1 MTKSLNPRQDKAL
14 KFCHFFLV
22 TKFKFIVLK
31 EEKKRCIVNNVKR
44 KDKRKELKMKE
55 KLQKFGR
62 ALSAMVMPNIA
73 VFIAWGLITSF
84 FIADGW
90 LPNAHLAALV
100 DPMNKFLLPI
110 LIGYT
115 GGKNVYGQRGATVG
129 SIMTIGVLVGVD
141 IPMYIGAMIA
151 GPFGAYLIKRLDQL
165 LENRI
170 PQGFEMLVNNFSAGI
185 LGFFLAIVGCYAI
198 NPICLMLNDVIKT
211 GVYVLVEHGLLPLLS
226 IIVEPAKVL
235 FLNNAIN
242 HGIFSPIGSQEVM
255 EAGKSIFYLIE
266 SNPGPGLGVLL
277 AYCFFGKG
285 ASKGSAPGA
294 AIIHFFGGIHEIYFP
309 YILMN
314 PLLLLAAIAGGMTG
328 ILVNVIF
335 NSGLVSAA
343 SPGSII
349 AILGMCHPSSYIGVI
364 LSVVLATIVSMAVA
378 SIILKTSKIGEDDL
392 EKAQDK
398 MQAMKVNNKNANN
411 QAIDFTKLRKI
422 VFACDAGMGSS
433 AMGAT
438 ILTKKLKSA
447 GIEVDVPHYVVIFP
461 ITNFMGGQEYDEIVA
476 KLSGS
481 HEETEVVKSEEKK
494 LRKIVFACDAGM
506 GSSAMGATILT
517 KKLKSAGI
525 EVDVPHYHYAINDI
539 PSDVEVVV
547 THESLANRVR
557 SILPNV
563 VVFPITNFMGGQEYD
578 DIVEKLK

>member
-1 MTKSLNPRQDKAL
+1 
-14 KFCHFFLV
+14 
-22 TKFKFIVLK
+22 
-31 EEKKRCIVNNVKR
+31 
-44 KDKRKELKMKE
+44 MKE

-62 ALSAMVMPNIA
+62 SLSAMVMPNIA

-90 LPNAHLAALV
+90 FPNETLAKLV

-151 GPFGAYLIKRLDQL
+151 GPLGAYLIKKLDKL
-165 LENRI
+165 LENHI

-185 LGFFLAIVGCYAI
+185 LGFFLAIIGCFAI
-198 NPICLMLNDVIKT
+198 NPICLVLNDIIKS
-211 GVYVLVEHGLLPLLS
+211 GVYLLVEHGLLPLLS

-266 SNPGPGLGVLL
+266 SNPGPGLGILL

-285 ASKGSAPGA
+285 ASKASAPGA

-314 PLLLLAAIAGGMTG
+314 PLLLLAAIAGGAVG
-328 ILVNVIF
+328 ILINVIF

-349 AILGMCHPSSYIGVI
+349 AILGMCHPSSYLGVI
-364 LSVVLATIVSMAVA
+364 LSVVLATLVSMLIA
-378 SIILKTSKIGEDDL
+378 SFILKVSKNKDEDI

-398 MQAMKVNNKNANN
+398 MNEMKTNIKNEEKEIKLN
-411 QAIDFTKLRKI
+411 QLRKI

-438 ILTKKLKSA
+438 ILTKKLKEA
-447 GIEVDVPHYVVIFP
+447 GIEIDVP
-461 ITNFMGGQEYDEIVA
+461 
-476 KLSGS
+476 
-481 HEETEVVKSEEKK
+481 
-494 LRKIVFACDAGM
+494 
-506 GSSAMGATILT
+506 
-517 KKLKSAGI
+517 
-525 EVDVPHYHYAINDI
+525 HYAINDI
-539 PSDVEVVV
+539 PEDTEVVV
-547 THESLANRVR
+547 THQSLVNRVKDN
-557 SILPNV
+557 LPNV
-563 VVFPITNFMGGQEYD
+563 VVFPITNFMGGGCD
-578 DIVEKLK
+578 GIVEKLR

>member
-1 MTKSLNPRQDKAL
+1 
-14 KFCHFFLV
+14 
-22 TKFKFIVLK
+22 
-31 EEKKRCIVNNVKR
+31 
-44 KDKRKELKMKE
+44 MKE

-90 LPNAHLAALV
+90 LPNEHLAALV

-129 SIMTIGVLVGVD
+129 AIMTIGVLVGVD
-141 IPMYIGAMIA
+141 IPMYIGAMIS
-151 GPFGAYLIKRLDQL
+151 GPLGAYLIKKLDQL
-165 LENRI
+165 LENHVA
-170 PQGFEMLVNNFSAGI
+170 QGFEMLVNNFSAGI
-185 LGFFLAIVGCYAI
+185 LGFFLAIIGCYAI
-198 NPICLMLNDVIKT
+198 NPICLVLNDVIKS

-255 EAGKSIFYLIE
+255 EVGKSIFYLIE
-266 SNPGPGLGVLL
+266 SNPGPGLGILL

-285 ASKGSAPGA
+285 SSKASAPGA
-294 AIIHFFGGIHEIYFP
+294 AIIHFLGGIHEIYFP

-314 PLLLLAAIAGGMTG
+314 PLLLLAAIAGGITG

-335 NSGLVSAA
+335 DSGLVSAA

-349 AILGMCHPSSYIGVI
+349 AILSMCHPSSYVGVI
-364 LSVVLATIVSMAVA
+364 LSVILATAVSMAIA
-378 SIILKTSKIGEDDL
+378 SLILKTSKVTGDDL

-398 MQAMKVNNKNANN
+398 MQEMKANKSADNETK
-411 QAIDFTKLRKI
+411 AID
-422 VFACDAGMGSS
+422 
-433 AMGAT
+433 
-438 ILTKKLKSA
+438 
-447 GIEVDVPHYVVIFP
+447 Y
-461 ITNFMGGQEYDEIVA
+461 
-476 KLSGS
+476 
-481 HEETEVVKSEEKK
+481 KK

-517 KKLKSAGI
+517 KKLKAAGI
-525 EVDVPHYHYAINDI
+525 DVDVPHYAINDI
-539 PSDVEVVV
+539 PADTEVVV
-547 THESLANRVR
+547 THQSLVERVK
-557 SILPNV
+557 SLLPNV
-563 VVFPITNFMGGQEYD
+563 VVFPITNFMGGDEYD
-578 DIVEKLK
+578 DIVAKLQGDEVNEENDNEIDYSKLRKIVFACDAGMGSSAMGATILTKKLKAAGIDVDVPHYAINDIPADTEVVVTHQSLVERVNSLLPNVVVFPITNFMGGEEYDNIVEKLK

>member
-1 MTKSLNPRQDKAL
+1 
-14 KFCHFFLV
+14 
-22 TKFKFIVLK
+22 
-31 EEKKRCIVNNVKR
+31 
-44 KDKRKELKMKE
+44 MKE

-62 ALSAMVMPNIA
+62 SLSAMVMPNIA

-90 LPNAHLAALV
+90 FPNETLAKLV

-151 GPFGAYLIKRLDQL
+151 GPLGAYLIKKLDKL
-165 LENRI
+165 LENHI

-185 LGFFLAIVGCYAI
+185 LGFFLAIIGCFAI
-198 NPICLMLNDVIKT
+198 NPICLVLNDIIKS
-211 GVYVLVEHGLLPLLS
+211 GVYLLVEHGLLPLLS

-266 SNPGPGLGVLL
+266 SNPGPGLGILL

-285 ASKGSAPGA
+285 ASKASAPGA

-314 PLLLLAAIAGGMTG
+314 PLLLLAAIAGGAVG
-328 ILVNVIF
+328 ILINVIF

-349 AILGMCHPSSYIGVI
+349 AILGMCHPSSYLGVI
-364 LSVVLATIVSMAVA
+364 LSVVLATLVSMLIA
-378 SIILKTSKIGEDDL
+378 SFILKVSKNKDEDI

-398 MQAMKVNNKNANN
+398 MNEIKTNIKNEEKEIKLN
-411 QAIDFTKLRKI
+411 QLRKI

-438 ILTKKLKSA
+438 ILTKKLKEA
-447 GIEVDVPHYVVIFP
+447 GIEIDVP
-461 ITNFMGGQEYDEIVA
+461 
-476 KLSGS
+476 
-481 HEETEVVKSEEKK
+481 
-494 LRKIVFACDAGM
+494 
-506 GSSAMGATILT
+506 
-517 KKLKSAGI
+517 
-525 EVDVPHYHYAINDI
+525 HYAINDI
-539 PSDVEVVV
+539 PEDTEVVV
-547 THESLANRVR
+547 THQSLVNRVKDN
-557 SILPNV
+557 LPNV
-563 VVFPITNFMGGQEYD
+563 VVFPITNFMGGAEYD
-578 DIVEKLK
+578 EIVEKLK